1 MDRHLGQTASC
12 YRKQTFLHGEESV
25 HHLIGRADHNAGHA
39 NIHASSRS
47 TMKRPGRPTHVS
59 SVAQAP
65 EVGQDFFKH
74 TNPANRKR
82 GGTERALVRFLQVYS

>member
-1 MDRHLGQTASC
+1 
-12 YRKQTFLHGEESV
+12 
-25 HHLIGRADHNAGHA
+25 
-39 NIHASSRS
+39 
-47 TMKRPGRPTHVS
+47 MKRPGRPTHVS

-65 EVGQDFFKH
+65 EVGQDFFKR